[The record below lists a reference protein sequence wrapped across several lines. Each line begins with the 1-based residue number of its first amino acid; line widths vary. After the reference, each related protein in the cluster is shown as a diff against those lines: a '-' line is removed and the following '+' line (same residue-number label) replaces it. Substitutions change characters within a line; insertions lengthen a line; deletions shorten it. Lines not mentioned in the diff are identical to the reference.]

1 MIIKMVEINEI
12 KIFLDQYRHYNE
24 IKLVQESDEIEQA
37 VFYGKIKCIE
47 AMKNLIEYLEDQD

>member
-1 MIIKMVEINEI
+1 MVEINEI

-24 IKLVQESDEIEQA
+24 IKLVQESDDIEQA